1 MKFSCK
7 KQFKKAITTYAIAER
22 KVINFAK
29 DDGQRVRAKCDW
41 ESCPWVCLL
50 SKNSRSD
57 SWQIVTFDNLHACPP
72 RRDSR
77 LVTSVR
83 IAEKYGNFI
92 AANPSWPI
100 AHMKATVQEEMF
112 VDASVS
118 KLKRAKWLVM
128 KKKFDSAKG
137 QYQKLFNYQLELL
150 RSNPGSTMVVNR
162 EVGMD
167 PPVFKRM
174 YICLDACKKG
184 FTAGCRRV
192 VGLDGCFFKGAT
204 NGELLCAIGRDANNQ
219 MYPLAW
225 TVVAKENNEEWD
237 WFLDLLCGDI
247 KVGTGAGWVFIS
259 DQQKVGINSLICF
272 VLTYFLLCQLP
283 LHLSD

>member
-1 MKFSCK
+1 M
-7 KQFKKAITTYAIAER
+7 
-22 KVINFAK
+22 INFAK

-77 LVTSVR
+77 LVTSVM

-150 RSNPGSTMVVNR
+150 RSNPGSTVVVNR
-162 EVGMD
+162 EIGMD

-192 VGLDGCFFKGAT
+192 VGLDGCFFKGET

-225 TVVAKENNEEWD
+225 AVVAK
-237 WFLDLLCGDI
+237 
-247 KVGTGAGWVFIS
+247 
-259 DQQKVGINSLICF
+259 
-272 VLTYFLLCQLP
+272 
-283 LHLSD
+283 